1 MTTEKLGWIVF
12 IPLAT
17 AAILIYVTMPRGV
30 AIVCVIATVILV
42 ARLLFAKRM

>member
-1 MTTEKLGWIVF
+1 MTVEKLGWIVL
-12 IPLAT
+12 IPLAA

-30 AIVCVIATVILV
+30 AIVCIIVTLILM